1 MKPIDYDLLT
11 VDQFKAAIAELNR
24 EAESIPLPEGEE
36 FFDALEDFRGPEP
49 EPLDYT
55 PEQDEQYRNWLAKRA
70 AAKQPKPLTD
80 AERRE
85 AAKAKVLAFY
95 TEDAILNERS
105 LWED

>member
-1 MKPIDYDLLT
+1 MTNDFLT
-11 VDQFKAAIAELNR
+11 VDQFKAAYAELCR
-24 EAESIPLPEGEE
+24 EAEAAVPTPEGEE

-105 LWED
+105 LWEEV

>member
-1 MKPIDYDLLT
+1 MTNDFLT
-11 VDQFKAAIAELNR
+11 VDQFKAALAELNR
-24 EAESIPLPEGEE
+24 EPLSGGEE

-55 PEQDEQYRNWLAKRA
+55 PEQDEHYRNWLAKRA

-105 LWED
+105 LWEEV

>member
-36 FFDALEDFRGPEP
+36 FFDALEDFRETEP
-49 EPLDYT
+49 ESLDYT
-55 PEQDEQYRNWLAKRA
+55 PEQDAAYDEWLANRKAKRA
-70 AAKQPKPLTD
+70 KKRAAD
-80 AERRE
+80 HEAETR
-85 AAKAKVLAFY
+85 AKTLAFY
-95 TEDAILNERS
+95 MNEDNILNERS

>member
-24 EAESIPLPEGEE
+24 QAESIPLPEGEE

-55 PEQDEQYRNWLAKRA
+55 PEQDEYYRKWLAKRKA
-70 AAKQPKPLTD
+70 KKAAKTAAD
-80 AERRE
+80 HERETR
-85 AAKAKVLAFY
+85 AATMAFY
-95 TEDAILNERS
+95 LNEDNILNERS
-105 LWED
+105 LWD

>member
-1 MKPIDYDLLT
+1 MTNDFLT

-24 EAESIPLPEGEE
+24 EPLSEGEE

-55 PEQDEQYRNWLAKRA
+55 PEQDEHYRNWIAKRA

-80 AERRE
+80 EERRE

>member
-36 FFDALEDFRGPEP
+36 FFDALEDFRGPEI
-49 EPLDYT
+49 ELDYT
-55 PEQDEQYRNWLAKRA
+55 PEQDAAYDEWLANRKAKRQPKPLTEEEKRA
-70 AAKQPKPLTD
+70 AAK
-80 AERRE
+80 
-85 AAKAKVLAFY
+85 AKVMAFY
-95 TEDAILNERS
+95 TEENILNERS